1 MLVLCIE
8 FVNLLAYM
16 HISFFF
22 LHSLSKEGR
31 LIIMS
36 IHQPRYSIFRLFD
49 YLTLLSKGEII
60 YHGEASK
67 ALSYFSSDLRKYH
80 YPQIT
85 RVDTY
90 ISSSLFTSWLI
101 LGVKSREVPL
111 HQFYNF
117 SSFTQFS
124 QSCDCLPIS
133 ATHAVCPGWPSSLPY
148 YWGHI
153 KYVNFC

>member
-85 RVDTY
+85 RIYAY
-90 ISSSLFTSWLI
+90 ISSSLFRYINFII
-101 LGVKSREVPL
+101 LVIL
-111 HQFYNF
+111 HNLANHVTACQFLLHMQYVLV
-117 SSFTQFS
+117 
-124 QSCDCLPIS
+124 DL
-133 ATHAVCPGWPSSLPY
+133 AVCL
-148 YWGHI
+148 I
-153 KYVNFC
+153 IEVI